1 MVIQVILTLGLLLA
15 LLYAFVQQAST
26 RLLRLL
32 MAGVVGFGIY
42 IVWVPG
48 QTMIFARALG
58 VGRGADLIA
67 DCWIVVSFLL
77 ILVLH
82 LRTVRMKEALTQLTR
97 EITLIRADVTSP
109 QRLID

>member
-42 IVWVPG
+42 MVWFPSH
-48 QTMIFARALG
+48 TMVFARFLG

-67 DCWIVVSFLL
+67 YSWIVVSFLL

-82 LRTVRMKEALTQLTR
+82 LRTVRLKGALTELAR
-97 EITLIRADVTSP
+97 EITLLRADSAGP
-109 QRLID
+109 QRSVD